1 MTVQVTLPELG
12 ESVEGGTLVAWLVA
26 VGDTVTEGQAIAEV
40 STDKVDT
47 EVPSP
52 PRRDGDRLVAELEA
66 EVAVGGCSSSSSH
79 GRCAGGAREHRTAPR
94 PCRAC
99 ACAGA

>member
-1 MTVQVTLPELG
+1 MTTPVTLPELG

-26 VGDTVTEGQAIAEV
+26 VGDVIAEGQAIAEV

-52 PRRDGDRLVAELEA
+52 RAGTVTRLVATLES
-66 EVAVGGCSSSSSH
+66 EVAVGAVLLELDTDGAQDVPASAPFASAE
-79 GRCAGGAREHRTAPR
+79 AGPVPTTS
-94 PCRAC
+94 
-99 ACAGA
+99 